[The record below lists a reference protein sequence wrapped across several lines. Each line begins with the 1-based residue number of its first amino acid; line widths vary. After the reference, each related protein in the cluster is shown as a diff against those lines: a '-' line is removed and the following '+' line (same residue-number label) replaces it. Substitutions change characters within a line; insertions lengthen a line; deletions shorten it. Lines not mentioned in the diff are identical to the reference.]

1 MKTSAFPVPN
11 RPYYLLAFHKSCDRF
26 SAQFL
31 FELYRGVV
39 NEYRFH
45 LEDRLSSDRGLGIF
59 LLGMKHMSEGLQAV
73 SGDRLRKMISAVTNN
88 RIMGVATGILVT
100 CLVQSSSV
108 TTVMVVGFVNSA
120 IMNLMQ
126 AIGVILGANIGTT
139 ITGWILVL
147 KIGKY
152 GLPILGI
159 AAFFFLFSKNQRVRY
174 IGMTLMGIGMVFFG
188 LELMKNGFK
197 PIKSL
202 PEFQAWFHAFQ
213 ATSYIGIIKCAM
225 VGMILTMIVQSSSAT
240 LGITIG
246 LAATGVIEFRTA
258 AALVMG
264 ENIGTTVT
272 ALLASI
278 GTTTNA
284 KRAAY
289 AHFFFNVIGTA
300 WFIALF
306 PFAIGGLAHL
316 IALKTGF
323 DPATASLQEIATAL
337 FPDGDIAAIIA
348 DANLSDPVTA
358 AGKKVAGR
366 FDQVIT
372 AGIALTHTTFNV
384 ANVLIFLPFIGFLA
398 KFVTKL
404 APEKETKEAAH
415 LTYLDVRM
423 LDTPSL
429 GIVQSQGQLNFMADS
444 VEGMM
449 IKLRTCLD
457 SGITDELERKI
468 FEREE
473 ILDNVQKEIFLFLS
487 NMVSGQVPLE
497 VTNTANKQM
506 RLADEYESLSDYST
520 NVLKGLK
527 KLKAGNLNLDGSAK
541 EKLLILHDRV
551 AAYIIKVDKFMKDE
565 NPDVLTWANTEGT
578 AISKLMK
585 EIRAEH
591 LDRLQKEEASP
602 YFSLAYTDILN
613 FYRRMK
619 DHALNIA
626 EVVHSEK

>member
-1 MKTSAFPVPN
+1 MDAG
-11 RPYYLLAFHKSCDRF
+11 LLFKIIF
-26 SAQFL
+26 QVI
-31 FELYRGVV
+31 G
-39 NEYRFH
+39 
-45 LEDRLSSDRGLGIF
+45 GLGIF

-73 SGDRLRKMISAVTNN
+73 SGDRLRKMISAVTDN
-88 RIMGVATGILVT
+88 RILGVGVGVLVT

-108 TTVMVVGFVNSA
+108 TTVMVVGLVNSA

-152 GLPILGI
+152 GLPMLGI
-159 AAFFFLFSKNQRVRY
+159 AAFFFLFSKNQRIRY
-174 IGMTLMGIGMVFFG
+174 IGMTIMGIGMVFFG

-197 PIKSL
+197 PLKSL
-202 PEFQAWFHAFQ
+202 PEFEAWFHAFQ
-213 ATSYIGIIKCAM
+213 ATSYLGIIKCAM

-246 LAATGVIEFRTA
+246 LAATGVIEFQTA

-300 WFIALF
+300 WFILLF
-306 PFAIGGLAHL
+306 PVAIGGLSA
-316 IALKTGF
+316 IISAKTGF
-323 DPATASLQEIATAL
+323 DPRTVTLAEVAGHL
-337 FPDGDIAAIIA
+337 FPDGDSTAILADIA
-348 DANLSDPVTA
+348 NNTDPLTK
-358 AGKKVAGR
+358 AGKTVANKY
-366 FDQVIT
+366 DQVVT

-384 ANVLIFLPFIGFLA
+384 ANVLLFLPFIGLLA
-398 KFVTKL
+398 KFVTRL
-404 APEKETKEAAH
+404 APEKGTKEAAH

-429 GIVQSQGQLNFMADS
+429 GIVQSQGQINFMADS
-444 VEGMM
+444 VEKMM
-449 IKLRTCLD
+449 IKLRTVLESGLD
-457 SGITDELERKI
+457 PELESKI

-473 ILDNVQKEIFLFLS
+473 ILDNIQKEIFLYLS
-487 NMVSGQVPLE
+487 NLVSGQVPLT

-506 RLADEYESLSDYST
+506 RLADEYESLSDYIAS
-520 NVLKGLK
+520 VLKGYK
-527 KLKAGNLNLDGSAK
+527 RISKENMDLDGSAK
-541 EKLLILHDRV
+541 TKLLALHDRV
-551 AAYIIKVDKFMKDE
+551 AAYLVKVAIYMKDD
-565 NPDVLTWANTEGT
+565 NRDVLTWANTEGA

-585 EIRAEH
+585 QIRAEH
-591 LDRLQKEEASP
+591 IGRLQKEEVSP
-602 YFSLAYTDILN
+602 LFSLAYTDMLN

-626 EVVHSEK
+626 EVINGEK

>member
-1 MKTSAFPVPN
+1 MDVSLFFKIAF
-11 RPYYLLAFHKSCDRF
+11 
-26 SAQFL
+26 Q
-31 FELYRGVV
+31 VV
-39 NEYRFH
+39 G
-45 LEDRLSSDRGLGIF
+45 GLGIF

-73 SGDRLRKMISAVTNN
+73 SGDRLRKMIGAITNN
-88 RIMGVATGILVT
+88 RVMGVIVGLLVT

-152 GLPILGI
+152 GLPLLGI
-159 AAFFFLFSKNQRVRY
+159 AAFFFLFSKRERLRY
-174 IGMTLMGIGMVFFG
+174 IGMAVMGVGMVFFG

-197 PIKSL
+197 PIKGL
-202 PEFQAWFHAFQ
+202 PEFKDWFHAFDVMT
-213 ATSYIGIIKCAM
+213 ATGGIAYFNVIKCAI
-225 VGMILTMIVQSSSAT
+225 VGCILTMIVQSSSAT

-246 LAATGVIEFRTA
+246 LAATGVINYPTA

-289 AHFFFNVIGTA
+289 AHFFFNVLGTA

-306 PFAIGGLAHL
+306 PVVLPALSAL
-316 IALKTGF
+316 IAAKTGF
-323 DPATASLQEIATAL
+323 NPMEINVDSMEEAKY
-337 FPDGDIAAIIA
+337 GQI
-348 DANLSDPVTA
+348 V
-358 AGKKVAGR
+358 
-366 FDQVIT
+366 T
-372 AGIALTHTTFNV
+372 AGIALTHSTFNI
-384 ANVLIFLPFIGFLA
+384 ANVLIFLPFVGVLA
-398 KFVTKL
+398 KFVTWL
-404 APEKETKEAAH
+404 APEKETKEASH

-429 GIVQSQGQLNFMADS
+429 GIVQSQGQLNFMAES

-449 IKLRTCLD
+449 DQLRGCIAEGADDTK
-457 SGITDELERKI
+457 EVEKI
-468 FEREE
+468 FRREE

-487 NMVSGQVPLE
+487 NMVSGQVPHE
-497 VTNTANKQM
+497 ATGKAHMQM
-506 RLADEYESLSDYST
+506 RIADEYESLSDYIT
-520 NVLKGLK
+520 NVLKGIK
-527 KLKAGNLNLDGSAK
+527 KLEQEQMKLDGPAK
-541 EKLLILHDRV
+541 EKLLVLHDRV
-551 AAYIIKVDKFMKDE
+551 ASYIVKVNEYMKDE
-565 NPDVLTWANTEGT
+565 SIDHLAWANTEGA
-578 AISKLMK
+578 AIAELMK
-585 EIRAEH
+585 ASRREH
-591 LDRLQKEEASP
+591 LERLQKEEVSP
-602 YFSLAYTDILN
+602 LFSLAYTDMLN

-626 EVVHSEK
+626 EVVAGEKQ

>member
-1 MKTSAFPVPN
+1 MDVS
-11 RPYYLLAFHKSCDRF
+11 
-26 SAQFL
+26 FL
-31 FELYRGVV
+31 EITLNVIG
-39 NEYRFH
+39 
-45 LEDRLSSDRGLGIF
+45 GLGIF

-73 SGDRLRKMISAVTNN
+73 SGDRLRKIISVATNN
-88 RIMGVATGILVT
+88 RIMGVLMGILVT

-147 KIGKY
+147 NIGKW

-159 AAFFFLFSKNQRVRY
+159 AAFFFLFSKNERVRY
-174 IGMTLMGIGMVFFG
+174 IGMTIMGIGMVFFG

-197 PIKSL
+197 PLRSME
-202 PEFQAWFHAFQ
+202 EFSAWFHAFQ
-213 ATSYIGIIKCAM
+213 ATSYLGIIKCAL
-225 VGMILTMIVQSSSAT
+225 VGMVLTMIVQSSSAT

-246 LAATGVIEFRTA
+246 LAATGVIEFQTA

-264 ENIGTTVT
+264 ENIGTTIT

-289 AHFFFNVIGTA
+289 AHFFFNVLGTI

-306 PFAIGGLAHL
+306 PVAIKGLS
-316 IALKTGF
+316 ALVAAKTGF
-323 DPATASLQEIATAL
+323 NPL
-337 FPDGDIAAIIA
+337 DINI
-348 DANLSDPVTA
+348 DSMDEKEFGL
-358 AGKKVAGR
+358 
-366 FDQVIT
+366 VIT
-372 AGIALTHTTFNV
+372 SGIALTHTTFNV

-398 KFVTKL
+398 KFVTWL
-404 APEKETKEAAH
+404 APEKDTKEAAH

-429 GIVQSQGQLNFMADS
+429 GIVQSKGQLNFMADS

-449 IKLRTCLD
+449 TKLRSCIETD
-457 SGITDELERKI
+457 STIEHESKI

-487 NMVSGQVPLE
+487 SMVSGQVPQE
-497 VTNTANKQM
+497 VTAKANQQM
-506 RLADEYESLSDYST
+506 RLADEYESLSDYT
-520 NVLKGLK
+520 ANMLKGLK
-527 KLKAGNLNLDGSAK
+527 KMEKSSMKLEGIAK
-541 EKLLILHDRV
+541 ENLLILHDRV
-551 AAYIIKVDKFMKDE
+551 TAYIIKVDQFMKDE
-565 NPDVLTWANTEGT
+565 NPDVLTWATTEGA
-578 AISKLMK
+578 AIAKLMK
-585 EIRAEH
+585 GIRKKH
-591 LDRLQKEEASP
+591 LERLQNEEVSP
-602 YFSLAYTDILN
+602 YFSLAYTDMLN

-626 EVVHSEK
+626 EVVSGDK

>member
-1 MKTSAFPVPN
+1 MDAG
-11 RPYYLLAFHKSCDRF
+11 
-26 SAQFL
+26 L
-31 FELYRGVV
+31 FFKIASQVIG
-39 NEYRFH
+39 
-45 LEDRLSSDRGLGIF
+45 GLGIF

-73 SGDRLRKMISAVTNN
+73 SGDRLRKMIGAVTNN
-88 RIMGVATGILVT
+88 RVMGVIMGLLVT

-120 IMNLMQ
+120 IMTLMQ

-152 GLPILGI
+152 GLPMLAI

-174 IGMTLMGIGMVFFG
+174 IGMAVMGVGMVFFG

-197 PIKSL
+197 PLRSHE
-202 PEFQAWFHAFQ
+202 EFNAWFHAFQ
-213 ATSYIGIIKCAM
+213 ATSYLGIVKCAL

-278 GTTTNA
+278 GTSTNA

-300 WFIALF
+300 WFIAMF
-306 PFAIGGLAHL
+306 PVAIKGLSAL
-316 IALKTGF
+316 IATKTGYN
-323 DPATASLQEIATAL
+323 PLEIGIDNMD
-337 FPDGDIAAIIA
+337 DGEF
-348 DANLSDPVTA
+348 
-358 AGKKVAGR
+358 G
-366 FDQVIT
+366 QVIT

-384 ANVLIFLPFIGFLA
+384 ANVIIFLPFVGLLA
-398 KFVTKL
+398 RFVTWL
-404 APEKETKEAAH
+404 APDKETKEAAH

-423 LDTPSL
+423 LDTPAL
-429 GIVQSQGQLNFMADS
+429 GIVQSQGQLNFMAES

-449 IKLRTCLD
+449 GQLRTCLD
-457 SGITDELERKI
+457 EGVDNAKLVEKI
-468 FEREE
+468 FRREE

-487 NMVSGQVPLE
+487 HMVAGQVPLE
-497 VTNTANKQM
+497 VSEKAHMQM
-506 RLADEYESLSDYST
+506 RIADEYESLSDYIV
-520 NVLKGLK
+520 NVLKGAK
-527 KLKAGNLNLDGSAK
+527 KMEQNKLPIDGSAK
-541 EKLLILHDRV
+541 EKLLALHDRV
-551 AAYIIKVDKFMKDE
+551 ATYIVKIAEYMKDE
-565 NPDVLTWANTEGT
+565 SSDHLAWANSEGA
-578 AISKLMK
+578 AISDLMK
-585 EIRAEH
+585 EIRREH
-591 LDRLQKEEASP
+591 LERLQKEEVSP
-602 YFSLAYTDILN
+602 YCSLAYTDMLN

-626 EVVHSEK
+626 EVVAGEK

>member
-1 MKTSAFPVPN
+1 MDVG
-11 RPYYLLAFHKSCDRF
+11 
-26 SAQFL
+26 FL
-31 FELYRGVV
+31 EIALKVAG
-39 NEYRFH
+39 
-45 LEDRLSSDRGLGIF
+45 GLGIF

-73 SGDRLRKMISAVTNN
+73 SGDRLRKIINVATNN
-88 RIMGVATGILVT
+88 RVMGVFMGLLITM
-100 CLVQSSSV
+100 LVQSSSV
-108 TTVMVVGFVNSA
+108 TTVMVVGFVNSS
-120 IMNLMQ
+120 IMTLMQ

-147 KIGKY
+147 NIGKW

-159 AAFFFLFSKNQRVRY
+159 AAFFFLFSKNERVRY
-174 IGMTLMGIGMVFFG
+174 IGMTIMGIGMVFYG

-197 PIKSL
+197 PLRSHE
-202 PEFQAWFHAFQ
+202 EFNAWFQAFQ
-213 ATSYIGIIKCAM
+213 ATSYLGIIKCAA
-225 VGMILTMIVQSSSAT
+225 VGCILTMIVQSSSAT

-246 LAATGVIEFRTA
+246 LAAMGVIEFRTA

-272 ALLASI
+272 ALIASI

-306 PFAIGGLAHL
+306 PLAILGLSNLVAW
-316 IALKTGF
+316 KTGF
-323 DPATASLQEIATAL
+323 NPLEISI
-337 FPDGDIAAIIA
+337 DSMDE
-348 DANLSDPVTA
+348 
-358 AGKKVAGR
+358 KKFGMI
-366 FDQVIT
+366 IT

-384 ANVLIFLPFIGFLA
+384 ANVLIFLPFTGLLA

-404 APEKETKEAAH
+404 APEKETQEVGH

-429 GIVQSQGQLNFMADS
+429 GIIQSQGQLDFMAES

-449 IKLRTCLD
+449 DQLRSCLT
-457 SGITDELERKI
+457 GEAATQTETRI
-468 FEREE
+468 FHREE

-487 NMVSGQVPLE
+487 NMVSGQVPHE
-497 VTNTANKQM
+497 VTTKAHMQM
-506 RLADEYESLSDYST
+506 RIADEYESLSDYIA
-520 NVLKGLK
+520 NVLKGIK
-527 KLKAGNLNLDGSAK
+527 KLKENKMKIEGPAQD
-541 EKLLILHDRV
+541 KLIALHDRV
-551 AAYIIKVDKFMKDE
+551 SSYIGKVDESMRAENQDHLVWAITEGAAIGQLMKD
-565 NPDVLTWANTEGT
+565 
-578 AISKLMK
+578 S
-585 EIRAEH
+585 RREH
-591 LDRLQKEEASP
+591 LERLQKEEVSP
-602 YFSLAYTDILN
+602 LFSLAYTDMLN

-626 EVVHSEK
+626 EVVAGEK